1 MPAMLGTLRVRL
13 FLSFAVVV
21 LVTLASAGVAFYSRL
36 GGYRDELTAS
46 TLRQVVLPV
55 YFGLTLPGPNRVTAA
70 EISAYLRAQ
79 AEHTDIIVLL
89 LDKQG
94 HVLRDYTPSGAYA
107 DETFPT
113 PPAIEPPRFREL
125 REFEHTTEDGQQ
137 LLYVVVP
144 LPARMRPMST
154 TPGGASHLVVA
165 IPKDSTGAIVGD
177 LRPRLLIAAI
187 AGGGAAVVVALLLA
201 GSLLGPLHRL
211 TRSVRAIA
219 RGDYRTR
226 VPASGPREVRDLAAD
241 VNLMAGAVEQ
251 SQQALRDFLANVS
264 HELKTPLTSIRGFS
278 QAMLDGTLSDDEGRE
293 RAARVIESESRR
305 LLHLVEE
312 LLDLSR
318 VQGRQSA
325 MAQAPVS
332 VRELL
337 DHVADVFAI
346 RSQETGVELRVERP
360 DLVVLGD
367 YDRLEQVLGNL
378 LDNAF
383 RHTPS
388 GGRIEVAARPL
399 DGIVEFAVRDTGEG
413 IPPDEIDRVFDR
425 FYRSSMTTSGAGVG
439 LGLAIAREIVRA
451 HGGDIRVE
459 SPPGG
464 GARFV
469 FTVPAAPAP
478 AAQPA
483 IQRPARLFAR
493 RP

>member
-1 MPAMLGTLRVRL
+1 MLAMLGTLRVRL
-13 FLSFAVVV
+13 FLAFAVVV

-36 GGYRDELTAS
+36 GSYRDELAAS
-46 TLRQVVLPV
+46 TLRQVTLPV
-55 YFGLTLPGPNRVTAA
+55 YFGLTLPGANRVTAA

-89 LDKQG
+89 LDRDG
-94 HVLRDYTPSGAYA
+94 HVLRDYTPSGKYA
-107 DETFPT
+107 DETLPT
-113 PPAIEPPRFREL
+113 PPPMGPPQFRQL
-125 REFEHTTEDGQQ
+125 REYEHTTQDGEK

-144 LPARMRPMST
+144 LPAPNRLPRPNLA
-154 TPGGASHLVVA
+154 GASHLVVA
-165 IPKDSTGAIVGD
+165 IPKDSTSAIVGD
-177 LRPRLLIAAI
+177 LRPRLLIAALV
-187 AGGGAAVVVALLLA
+187 GGGAAVVVALLLA
-201 GSLLGPLHRL
+201 GSLLGPLQQL

-226 VPASGPREVRDLAAD
+226 VAASGPREVRELATD

-251 SQQALRDFLANVS
+251 SQQALRDFLANVT

-278 QAMLDGTLSDDEGRE
+278 QAMLDGTLNDAGGRE
-293 RAARVIESESRR
+293 RAARVIEAESRR

-318 VQGRQSA
+318 MQGRQSA
-325 MAQAPVS
+325 IEQAPVS

-346 RSQETGVELRVERP
+346 RSQETGVELCVERA
-360 DLVVLGD
+360 DLTVLGD

-388 GGRIEVAARPL
+388 GGRIDVEARPRN
-399 DGIVEFAVRDTGEG
+399 GAVEFTVSDTGEG
-413 IPPDEIDRVFDR
+413 IPLDEIDHVFDR
-425 FYRSSMTTSGAGVG
+425 FYRSSRTTAGAGLG
-439 LGLAIAREIVRA
+439 LGLAICREIVRA

-459 SPPGG
+459 SPAEGG
-464 GARFV
+464 TRFL
-469 FTVPAAPAP
+469 FTVPAAPPSNAV
-478 AAQPA
+478 QPEHR
-483 IQRPARLFAR
+483 QVRLFAR